1 MTKLKLK
8 DNDPLDGQIYWIL
21 CLNFVNEGIHHSPID
36 ALFVKPGIMPIF
48 VVGAKIIVEIITR
61 RNMVEMAK

>member
-1 MTKLKLK
+1 
-8 DNDPLDGQIYWIL
+8 
-21 CLNFVNEGIHHSPID
+21 
-36 ALFVKPGIMPIF
+36 VKPGIMPIF